1 MKKNQTTL
9 SSDIEANMFT
19 VNFNEIIATN
29 MEEYLLD
36 VYIQSRSDGTISHV
50 GNKEIIVVY
59 MTIDIN
65 RR

>member
-19 VNFNEIIATN
+19 VNFNGIIAMN

-50 GNKEIIVVY
+50 CNKEIIVVY